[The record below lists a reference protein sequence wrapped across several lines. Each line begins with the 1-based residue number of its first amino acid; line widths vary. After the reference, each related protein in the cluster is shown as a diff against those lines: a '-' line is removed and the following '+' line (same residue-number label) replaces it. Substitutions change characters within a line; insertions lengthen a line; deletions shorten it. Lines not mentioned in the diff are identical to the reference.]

1 MTVMLRGM
9 PWPIPAAPV
18 MHLRFGVCPF
28 VNVTSVFVG
37 CFFISW
43 AKQHWEIWTRDLLF
57 KNQ

>member
-1 MTVMLRGM
+1 MLRGM